1 MPFASLLANRK
12 LEFLF
17 EISRGGP
24 LRAGQSDA
32 QGPAQVREGAL
43 DVPTK
48 GRAEALQI
56 GCYKGGRRCAE
67 KQSEAG
73 QLRRQFPPGSRI
85 RQKCFLDFRR
95 ASDQQIV
102 HIVDSRLPKDPRG
115 FRWYA
120 KSFK

>member
-1 MPFASLLANRK
+1 MIPSWTSAASSSFAIAGARLAMNRMARWRRTAFSPK
-12 LEFLF
+12 N
-17 EISRGGP
+17 
-24 LRAGQSDA
+24 
-32 QGPAQVREGAL
+32 L
-43 DVPTK
+43 DIPTK